1 MTSLDRLARIVL
13 HGTPAELEAWAR
25 DHQAKRKR
33 QAVKKAPRWQEVT
46 DAKLARR
53 DNWQRTR
60 AAVLARA
67 NGRCEMCGHPNLCL
81 DPHHLASG
89 PLRRKYEAP
98 NSVVACCRTC
108 HRGWHRGDLVD
119 LSASQRVA
127 ERIGAPD
134 IVLANLSRRIERAT
148 QCLTP
153 SH

>member
-1 MTSLDRLARIVL
+1 MTATLDRLARIVL

-25 DHQAKRKR
+25 DHQAKQDRRK
-33 QAVKKAPRWQEVT
+33 AKAAPRVQREKAT
-46 DAKLARR
+46 KAQRE
-53 DNWQRTR
+53 DNWRRTR
-60 AAVLARA
+60 ATVLARA
-67 NGRCEMCGHPNLCL
+67 DGRCEMCGHPNLCL

-108 HRGWHRGDLVD
+108 HRWWHAGALVD

-134 IVLANLSRRIERAT
+134 IVQANLSSRIERAT
-148 QCLTP
+148 
-153 SH
+153 HA